1 MDATDE
7 RLRWGT
13 EQRLEFIEFRA
24 FWEGGIRR
32 GDITG
37 QFGVSVPQ
45 ASNDLAL
52 YQRLAPL
59 NLRYDAS
66 EKRYVPTAD
75 FAPRFMKPDADRY
88 LDQLWC
94 VADGL
99 IGFDETWIVRAPEAG
114 VVPVPR
120 RRIESSVLKRLVG
133 VIRDRRSIEILYQS
147 MTSRR
152 ADQPI
157 WRRITPHA
165 FAHDGMR
172 WHVRAFCHLDE
183 KFKDFLL
190 SRCREVR
197 GDGAAGADAADDSL
211 WHTMFTA
218 VLVPNPELAASQQE
232 TIALDYG
239 MTNGQA
245 EIPIRRALLYY
256 FNKRMRLDLPA
267 GIDKPAERPVVVANI
282 EALRQAL
289 DEASG

>member
-1 MDATDE
+1 LDTADE

-37 QFGVSVPQ
+37 RFGVSVPQ

-59 NLRYDAS
+59 NLRYDSS
-66 EKRYVPTAD
+66 EKRYVPTAE
-75 FAPRFMKPDADRY
+75 FQPRFMKPDADRY

-99 IGFDETWIVRAPEAG
+99 IGLDDTWIVRAPEAG

-120 RRIESSVLKRLVG
+120 RRIDATVLKRLVG
-133 VIRDRRSIEILYQS
+133 VIRDRHSIEILYQS
-147 MTSRR
+147 MTPGRI
-152 ADQPI
+152 DGPI

-172 WHVRAFCHLDE
+172 WHVRAFCHRDE

-190 SRCREVR
+190 SRCRDVR
-197 GDGAAGADAADDSL
+197 DEGEAGANAADDIL
-211 WHTMFTA
+211 WHTTFTA
-218 VLVPNPELAASQQE
+218 VLVPNPELAPSQQE

-239 MTNGQA
+239 MTDGQA
-245 EIPIRRALLYY
+245 EIPMRRALLYY
-256 FNKRMRLDLPA
+256 FNKRMRLDVPA
-267 GIDKPAERPVVVANI
+267 GIDKPAERPVIVANI
-282 EALRQAL
+282 EAFRKAL
-289 DEASG
+289 AEASG

>member
-1 MDATDE
+1 LETTDE

-24 FWEGGIRR
+24 FWEGGVRR

-59 NLRYDAS
+59 NLRYDS
-66 EKRYVPTAD
+66 SGKRYVPTPA
-75 FAPRFMKPDADRY
+75 FAPRFLKPDADRY

-99 IGFDETWIVRAPEAG
+99 IGLDETWMVRAPEAG

-120 RRIESSVLKRLVG
+120 RRIDATVLKRLVG
-133 VIRDRRSIEILYQS
+133 IIREQRSIEILYQS
-147 MTSRR
+147 MNPKH
-152 ADQPI
+152 DGPI

-172 WHVRAFCHLDE
+172 WHVRAFCHME
-183 KFKDFLL
+183 GKFKDFLV
-190 SRCREVR
+190 SRCRDLRAE
-197 GDGAAGADAADDSL
+197 GDAGARPSEDIQ
-211 WHTMFTA
+211 WRTTFTA
-218 VLVPNPELAASQQE
+218 ILIPNPELTQSQRE

-239 MTNGQA
+239 MSDGRA
-245 EIPIRRALLYY
+245 EITMRRALLYY
-256 FNKRMRLDLPA
+256 FNKRMRLDVPA
-267 GIDKPAERPVVVANI
+267 GVDRPAERPVVVANI
-282 EALRQAL
+282 DELRQAL
-289 DEASG
+289 ADASR